1 MNPETLILI
10 ARLTSLGLGVLQE
23 MDALMKRVNAGEE
36 ITDAEIDQ
44 GNQRVDEAVAR
55 WNEAKQA

>member
-55 WNEAKQA
+55 WNLAKQA